1 MRFTNHHPTHQE
13 ATAMNNSTLYKRT
26 QLPAN
31 ALWIGVDPH
40 KKQHTIC
47 ITDPAQTVLSKFQI
61 PPGRS
66 GFEELLRRSEQQRLA
81 VGASQ
86 LVFGIEPGGHY
97 WRTLAA
103 FLHAREYEVRFIN
116 PFTLK
121 RQRDGD

>member
-1 MRFTNHHPTHQE
+1 MRFTDHHSTHQE

-47 ITDPAQTVLSKFQI
+47 ITAANQTVLSKFKI
-61 PPGRS
+61 PTSRS
-66 GFEELLRRSEQQRLA
+66 GFEELRRRSEQQRVA
-81 VGASQ
+81 AGASQ

-97 WRTLAA
+97 WRTLEA
-103 FLHAREYEVRFIN
+103 FLQA
-116 PFTLK
+116 
-121 RQRDGD
+121 